1 MSGVLLFETNKDS
14 NMWIWKNIQVL
25 ALPLAMVIAAGAAQA
40 QTQTQAVAYS
50 PGAMYDKLAWTAFV
64 TAVKPSIFNTQEPVT
79 FQTWATDVMTF
90 NCPVQPPTWQA
101 CVVQANA
108 NGSSSKFQTSMLSLA
123 HQPGGLSTAS
133 TSLPP
138 GSPCQPPPVYPSGT
152 LSGNFPTPY
161 IASPP
166 TNCIAEEVRR
176 NRASFD
182 YIAGNNLYSQAG
194 LRNAFSGPAITFP
207 KEAIE
212 LKMDWVPVPTVVQ
225 WLIKNGVPATPAF
238 VRQNYFITTQPAPD
252 NTQYALT
259 SMHISTK
266 ELPDWLWATFEHRL
280 NPGRCDTMG
289 CYDQFGVL
297 PVQASVPPRNPPD
310 QQYGPC
316 IKSPQLLQMF
326 INNGIQVNPW
336 QNYCLKA
343 TQIDFVSTQTASTGQ
358 PVLDGDSVVE
368 GILANVP
375 IAQSSCI
382 TCHAYAAFNSQ
393 GQICIQNSGLA
404 GNPIGAYS
412 PQTGQKQYDFV
423 WGLLAAT
430 GFADC
435 LKP

>member
-1 MSGVLLFETNKDS
+1 M
-14 NMWIWKNIQVL
+14 
-25 ALPLAMVIAAGAAQA
+25 
-40 QTQTQAVAYS
+40 AYS
-50 PGAMYDKLAWTAFV
+50 PGVTYDKLAWTVFV
-64 TAVKPSIFNTQEPVT
+64 AAVKPNIFNTQEPLT
-79 FQTWATDVMTF
+79 FQSWATDVMTF

-108 NGSSSKFQTSMLSLA
+108 NGNTSKFQSSMLSLA
-123 HQPGGLSTAS
+123 HQPGGLSTAP

-161 IASPP
+161 IATPP

-194 LRNAFSGPAITFP
+194 LRNAFNGSAITFP
-207 KEAIE
+207 KDAIE

-225 WLIKNGVPATPAF
+225 WLINNGVNATPAF
-238 VRQNYFITTQPAPD
+238 VRQNYFITTQPPPD
-252 NTQYALT
+252 NTQYALNV
-259 SMHISTK
+259 HAYQQQGVA
-266 ELPDWLWATFEHRL
+266 ELALGYIRASAE
-280 NPGRCDTMG
+280 PGTLRHHGMLRPIRC
-289 CYDQFGVL
+289 GVCTGERTA
-297 PVQASVPPRNPPD
+297 QNPPD

-326 INNGIQVNPW
+326 INNGIQLNPW

-343 TQIDFVSTQTASTGQ
+343 SQIDFVSTQTATVGQ

-404 GNPIGAYS
+404 GNQIGAYS